1 MKKKKWTNSKYASCT
16 GLENSGPVTYTV
28 SKAALTAY
36 SRTMGRILATE
47 SQDIVMSAIFPGVVA
62 TKVGIGTKY

>member
-1 MKKKKWTNSKYASCT
+1 MCWF
-16 GLENSGPVTYTV
+16 GNSGPVTYTV

-47 SQDIVMSAIFPGVVA
+47 SNDIVMSAYFGVVA
-62 TKVGIGTKY
+62 AKVVIGIKY